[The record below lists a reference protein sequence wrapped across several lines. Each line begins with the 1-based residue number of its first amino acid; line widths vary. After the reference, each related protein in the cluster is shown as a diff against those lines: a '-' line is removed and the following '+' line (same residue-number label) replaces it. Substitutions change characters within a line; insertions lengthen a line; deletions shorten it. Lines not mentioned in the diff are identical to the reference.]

1 MDEQELREQI
11 AQEIEDYLRNNID
24 IQPWVDVRNFKFCA
38 RIVRG
43 ELKVNK

>member
-1 MDEQELREQI
+1 MNEQELREQI
-11 AQEIEDYLRNNID
+11 AQEIENYLGNNID

-43 ELKVNK
+43 ELKNG

>member
-1 MDEQELREQI
+1 MDEQKLREEI
-11 AQEIEDYLRNNID
+11 AQEIENYLRNNID

-43 ELKVNK
+43 ELKNG